1 MAKRL
6 EGKKTQRKLDILKS
20 YQAVF
25 DSPHGK
31 EVLHDMMKTNGMF
44 STTFNENPYTM
55 AYLEGRRSFIADLLV
70 LLDKDVNQI
79 HKAMREQEEIEKL
92 YQS

>member
-1 MAKRL
+1 MVKKL
-6 EGKKTQRKLDILKS
+6 EGKKSQRKLDILKS
-20 YQAVF
+20 YQDVF
-25 DSPHGK
+25 DSPQGK

-55 AYLEGRRSFIADLLV
+55 AYLEGRRSFVADLLV
-70 LLDKDVNQI
+70 LLGRDVTQI
-79 HKAMREQEEIEKL
+79 HKAMKEQEDIERL